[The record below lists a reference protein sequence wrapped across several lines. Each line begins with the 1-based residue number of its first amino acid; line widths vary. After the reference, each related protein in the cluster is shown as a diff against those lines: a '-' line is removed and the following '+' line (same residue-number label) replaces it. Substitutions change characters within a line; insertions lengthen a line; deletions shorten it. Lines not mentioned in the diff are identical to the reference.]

1 MLLDGAVLPTAT
13 QAPRRRSGPHR
24 SLRRIARSIDPRRG
38 SDPSR
43 RSRRQD
49 ARERNIPES
58 TLRSWEHA
66 HAKALADADGDPSAD
81 AFFRSPVGRDVL
93 HRLWVA
99 VLFGVTLCGA
109 GGARL
114 AARIFQ
120 LAGLARWIGA
130 SPASCQRAARAM
142 TDRVADFGREES
154 QRLATQGPTRK
165 VTICEDETFHPQ
177 TCLVAMEPVSNF
189 ILLERYTEGRS
200 SRAWK
205 DAFSAATE
213 GLRIEV
219 VQGVGD
225 AGKALTHHIAIDLG
239 AHKGPDLFHVQY
251 DVSRASAPVLAARL
265 RAATR
270 AHEDAVLALADVADA
285 HAKALRSPRL
295 PGRPIDWDARRRRA
309 CQALRDAACA
319 LEEAEHHRADMRAA
333 NRALGVAYHPYDL
346 VTGAAREPAV
356 VEAELRASFEEI
368 WSIAGHASLPD
379 SRWSTLRKAEAM
391 IPAMTATLAF
401 VQGLIAA
408 RTAALALPAAA
419 LACVRT
425 LLIPGLYL
433 ARQAAQQV
441 GREARATLRA
451 RSAELLQEAAASASW
466 ADVPTALRVQAES
479 VARECA
485 WLFTRS
491 SACVE
496 GRNGQ
501 LALHHHHLHRI
512 PAKKLAALT
521 TVHNYATFRDDRTT
535 PASRFFGQSHRNL
548 FEYLCEHMAD
558 PPHPRRTRPS
568 GHAAREPDA
577 AQG

>member
-1 MLLDGAVLPTAT
+1 MLLDGAVLPAPT

-24 SLRRIARSIDPRRG
+24 SLRRIARSIHSRRG
-38 SDPSR
+38 PATPR

-49 ARERNIPES
+49 ARALEIPES
-58 TLRSWEHA
+58 TLRSWERA
-66 HAKALADADGDPSAD
+66 HAAALMHPDGDPAAE
-81 AFFRSPVGRDVL
+81 AFFRSPPGQRFL

-99 VLFGVTLCGA
+99 VLFVVTLCGA
-109 GGARL
+109 GGSRL

-120 LAGLARWIGA
+120 LVGLARWMGV
-130 SPASCQRAARAM
+130 SPASCQRAARTM
-142 TDRVADFGREES
+142 TEQVADFGRDES
-154 QRLATQGPTRK
+154 QRLAAQGPTRE

-189 ILLERYTEGRS
+189 ILLERYAAGRS
-200 SRAWK
+200 AHTWK
-205 DAFSAATE
+205 DAFGAATE
-213 GLRIEV
+213 GLRVKV

-225 AGKALTHHIAIDLG
+225 AGKALTHHIAVDLG

-265 RAATR
+265 RAAIR
-270 AHEDAVLALADVADA
+270 AHEDAVMALANVEQQ
-285 HAKALRSPRL
+285 HAEALRTPRL
-295 PGRPIDWDARRRRA
+295 PGRPIDWNARRRRA
-309 CQALRDAACA
+309 YQTLRDAARA
-319 LEEAEHHRADMRAA
+319 LDEAEHDRDDLRAA
-333 NRALGVAYHPYDL
+333 NRALGTAYHPYDL

-356 VEAELRASFEEI
+356 VEADLKAAFGEI
-368 WSIAGHASLPD
+368 WSIAGHAALPE
-379 SRWSTLRKAEAM
+379 SRWSTLRKAEGTVPAM
-391 IPAMTATLAF
+391 IATLAF
-401 VQGLIAA
+401 VQGLIVA

-433 ARQAAQQV
+433 ARQAAQQA
-441 GREARATLRA
+441 GREVRAALRA
-451 RSAELLQEAAASASW
+451 RSAALLQEAAASASW
-466 ADVPTALRVQAES
+466 VDVPTALRAQADA

-485 WLFTRS
+485 WLFIRS

-501 LALHHHHLHRI
+501 LALRHHHLHRI

-521 TVHNYATFRDDRTT
+521 TVHNYATFRDDGTT
-535 PASRFFGQSHRNL
+535 PASRFFGQSHRDL
-548 FEYLCEHMAD
+548 FEYLCEHMPD
-558 PPHPRRTRPS
+558 PPHPRRRTRS
-568 GHAAREPDA
+568 GRGTCELDA